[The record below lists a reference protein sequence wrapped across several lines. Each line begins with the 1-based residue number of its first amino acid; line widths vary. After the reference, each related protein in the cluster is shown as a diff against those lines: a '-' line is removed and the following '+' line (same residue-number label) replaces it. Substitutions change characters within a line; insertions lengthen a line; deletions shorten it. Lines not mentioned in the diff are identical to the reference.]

1 VKTMRLIS
9 RAAGILLRPKD
20 EWPRIKEESLSASKF
35 FSSYVLVLAAV
46 PSISHFIR
54 FGLVGYRVPFGGWYR
69 LGIGNALFRA
79 VLVYGLTLASVYVLA
94 LVINALAPAF
104 KSTKDPD
111 KAMKLAAYTMTPYLV
126 VSIFYFI
133 PWLGNLLLFAGLYGI
148 YILYLGFKS
157 AILDTPQKKVV
168 GYWVISVIIALILIG
183 AVWAVL
189 EILSTLGRV
198 TRLS

>member
-1 VKTMRLIS
+1 MKLVS
-9 RAAGILLRPKD
+9 RVAGILLRPKN
-20 EWPRIKEESLSASKF
+20 EWSRIKEESLSASKF

-46 PSISHFIR
+46 PSVSHFIR

-69 LGIGNALFRA
+69 VAIGNALFRA
-79 VLVYGLTLASVYVLA
+79 VLVYGLTLASIYVLA
-94 LVINALAPAF
+94 LVINVLAPAF
-104 KSTKDPD
+104 KSTKNPD
-111 KAMKLAAYTMTPYLV
+111 KAMKLAAYGMTPYLL

-133 PWLGNLLLFAGLYGI
+133 PLVGNPLLFAGLYGV

-168 GYWVISVIIALILIG
+168 VYWITSVVIALTLTA

-189 EILSTLGRV
+189 EILSTLGRL
-198 TRLS
+198 TRLI